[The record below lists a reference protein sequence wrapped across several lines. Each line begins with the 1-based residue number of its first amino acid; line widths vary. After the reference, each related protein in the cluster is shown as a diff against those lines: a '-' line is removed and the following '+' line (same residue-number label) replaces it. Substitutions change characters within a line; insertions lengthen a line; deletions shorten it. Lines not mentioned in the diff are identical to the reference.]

1 MAKRYDSSKLSVQQF
16 KRGEEEA
23 LEQVRAELREEAKKT
38 PINKKLHLEAEAS
51 LVPDVHSLIGNAY
64 HIIDTELRTLKGL
77 SRNQYE
83 GLDKN
88 QAANF
93 AAIVRSIQTLNNVEM
108 TLRDQNA
115 LEALPDDE
123 LRKRASD
130 AFLKLD
136 KRLQKVI
143 TEEGSKIQAK
153 RAQKAY
159 GKNDG

>member
-1 MAKRYDSSKLSVQQF
+1 MPKRYDSQRLSVQTH
-16 KRGEEEA
+16 RRHDDEA
-23 LEQVRAELREEAKKT
+23 LEKVRAELRAEAKET
-38 PINKKLHLEAEAS
+38 PINKKLHLEAETS
-51 LVPDVHSLIGNAY
+51 LVPDVHSLVGNAY
-64 HIIDTELRTLKGL
+64 HIIDTELRTLKSL

-93 AAIVRSIQTLNNVEM
+93 ASIVRSIQTLNNVEM
-108 TLRDQNA
+108 TMRDQNA

-123 LRKRASD
+123 LRKRASE

-143 TEEGSKIQAK
+143 TEEGNKLQAK
-153 RAQKAY
+153 RGNKAY
-159 GKNDG
+159 QDAE

>member
-1 MAKRYDSSKLSVQQF
+1 MVKRYDSSKLSVQVQ
-16 KRGEEEA
+16 RRDSDEE
-23 LEQVRAELREEAKKT
+23 LERVRAELRAEAKNV
-38 PINKKLHLEAEAS
+38 PVNKKLHLEAETS
-51 LVPDVHSLIGNAY
+51 LVPDVHSLVGNAY
-64 HIIDTELRTLKGL
+64 HIIDTELRTLRSA

-93 AAIVRSIQTLNNVEM
+93 HGIVRSIQTLNNIEM

-123 LRKRASD
+123 LRKRASE

-136 KRLQKVI
+136 KRLQKAI
-143 TEEGSKIQAK
+143 TEEGAKIQAE
-153 RAQKAY
+153 RAEKAY
-159 GKNDG
+159 NTE

>member
-1 MAKRYDSSKLSVQQF
+1 MPKRYDSTTLSVQTQ
-16 KRGEEEA
+16 RRHDDEA
-23 LEQVRAELREEAKKT
+23 LERVRAELRAEAKQV
-38 PINKKLHLEAEAS
+38 PVNKQLHLEAETS

-64 HIIDTELRTLKGL
+64 HIIDTELRTLKSL

-123 LRKRASD
+123 LRKRASE

-136 KRLQKVI
+136 KRLQKAI
-143 TEEGSKIQAK
+143 TEEALKG
-153 RAQKAY
+153 
-159 GKNDG
+159 GKGG

>member
-1 MAKRYDSSKLSVQQF
+1 MPKRYDSTTLSVQTH
-16 KRGEEEA
+16 RRHDDEA
-23 LEQVRAELREEAKKT
+23 LERVRAELRAEAKQV
-38 PINKKLHLEAEAS
+38 PVNKQLHLEAETS
-51 LVPDVHSLIGNAY
+51 LVPDMHSLIGNAY
-64 HIIDTELRTLKGL
+64 HIIDTELRTLKSL

-93 AAIVRSIQTLNNVEM
+93 AAIVRSIQTLTNVEM

-123 LRKRASD
+123 LRKRASE

-136 KRLQKVI
+136 KRLQKAI
-143 TEEGSKIQAK
+143 TEEALKG
-153 RAQKAY
+153 
-159 GKNDG
+159 GKSG